1 MWLLRRVAAAVVP
14 LLVIVAVAAA
24 EEPFPYP
31 AGEKQVIFGF
41 SGWNPQVHEG
51 GLGFRFFHAN
61 RWATDLVV
69 TGSVRS
75 GRRDRS
81 YPPDGGTSVS
91 DYEQI
96 SLGLVLGAEKYLI
109 TFYRIT
115 PYLGLGFGYTY
126 SWRDRLD
133 TRSTD
138 GEQDVSTYSGRTHD
152 AGLHGKLGAEWAFTE
167 GMTLGVRYVV
177 RFSREWWS
185 EEIVYYSGS
194 RAEEDGHEW
203 ALRMGAG
210 LLTLS
215 VRF

>member
-1 MWLLRRVAAAVVP
+1 MWLLRCIALAVIP

-41 SGWNPQVHEG
+41 SGWNPQVYEG

-69 TGSVRS
+69 TGTVKS
-75 GRRDRS
+75 GRSDRS
-81 YPPDGGTSVS
+81 YPDVGSVN
-91 DYEQI
+91 DYEQV
-96 SLGLVLGAEKYLI
+96 SLGLVLGAEKYLT
-109 TFYRIT
+109 TFYRIA
-115 PYLGLGFGYTY
+115 PYIGLGFGYKY
-126 SWRDRLD
+126 SWRDVLD
-133 TRSTD
+133 TRSSD
-138 GEQDVSTYSGRTHD
+138 GEEEVSTYSRRAHD
-152 AGLHGKLGAEWAFTE
+152 LGLHGKLGAEWAFTE

-185 EEIVYYSGS
+185 EESVSYFGN
-194 RAEEDGHEW
+194 RAEWDGHEW
-203 ALRMGAG
+203 ALGMGAG

-215 VRF
+215 IRF